1 MQTFLNSNKNI
12 FTFLF
17 FLILFL
23 IGIYIFQDYG
33 ISIDED
39 NTRILGFLSLE
50 HIFNIFFP
58 ESVSKINEIISVDG
72 DAHSGYPTSGIV
84 FDLPMAFLELI
95 FQIED
100 SRQ

>member
-1 MQTFLNSNKNI
+1 MLTFLNSNKNL

-17 FLILFL
+17 FLIFFL

-50 HIFNIFFP
+50 HIFNIFLP
-58 ESVSKINEIISVDG
+58 EHVSKINEIISVDS
-72 DAHSGYPTSGIV
+72 DAHSGDPTSGIV

-95 FQIED
+95 F
-100 SRQ
+100 